1 MKKNPK
7 VSIIIP
13 VYNGKNYM
21 KEAIDSGLAQTY
33 QNIEIIVVNDGSTDN
48 GVTRKIA
55 ESYGNKIKY
64 FEKENGGVST
74 ALNLAIEKM
83 SGDYFSWLSHDDR
96 YYKNKVESQV
106 QYLQQYDDNTI
117 LYSDYDLMDQNS
129 NVFAKSI
136 KNHQELMEKPEYA
149 ILRGSINGI
158 TLLIPKK
165 AFEDCGN
172 FRTDLRCTQDYE
184 LWLKMMGKY
193 KFIHQPEIL
202 ATTRLHDNQTGNT
215 SPYVLKENYDLW
227 VEIIESFTDEAK
239 IKLEGSIYNYY
250 NQMCEFMKTTPYES
264 VVTYLE
270 KKLLQLHEKYK
281 KIAKKTKV
289 SVVIPYYNNVDQ
301 IERAV
306 NSILNQTHKLFE
318 IIIVDDGS
326 KNKIKKKIINHKSVK
341 LIELDKNY
349 GVSHARNKGIKSAS
363 GDYIALLDAD
373 DEYVSNKIEKQLIF
387 MLENNADFSYT
398 AYTRKGEKETIID
411 CFETPDNLRRKC
423 IFNCVIATPTIMV
436 KNSKIK
442 ELKIKYNEQL
452 KYGEDIVFYL
462 ELLKHVKGYYLNEP
476 LTKVYVTE
484 NSAYKN
490 LEKQITGT
498 KNILKYL
505 LNDEFYCNFN
515 EEIAKLCY
523 GFFSLI
529 NPDMDDNNK
538 IREIEQVVLV
548 QESRWQRYFNI
559 LKRKGPIYC
568 MKRLCLK
575 LRNKVKHFI
584 EKE

>member
-1 MKKNPK
+1 
-7 VSIIIP
+7 
-13 VYNGKNYM
+13 
-21 KEAIDSGLAQTY
+21 
-33 QNIEIIVVNDGSTDN
+33 
-48 GVTRKIA
+48 
-55 ESYGNKIKY
+55 
-64 FEKENGGVST
+64 
-74 ALNLAIEKM
+74 
-83 SGDYFSWLSHDDR
+83 
-96 YYKNKVESQV
+96 
-106 QYLQQYDDNTI
+106 
-117 LYSDYDLMDQNS
+117 
-129 NVFAKSI
+129 
-136 KNHQELMEKPEYA
+136 
-149 ILRGSINGI
+149 
-158 TLLIPKK
+158 
-165 AFEDCGN
+165 
-172 FRTDLRCTQDYE
+172 
-184 LWLKMMGKY
+184 
-193 KFIHQPEIL
+193 
-202 ATTRLHDNQTGNT
+202 
-215 SPYVLKENYDLW
+215 
-227 VEIIESFTDEAK
+227 
-239 IKLEGSIYNYY
+239 
-250 NQMCEFMKTTPYES
+250 
-264 VVTYLE
+264 
-270 KKLLQLHEKYK
+270 
-281 KIAKKTKV
+281 
-289 SVVIPYYNNVDQ
+289 
-301 IERAV
+301 
-306 NSILNQTHKLFE
+306 
-318 IIIVDDGS
+318 
-326 KNKIKKKIINHKSVK
+326 
-341 LIELDKNY
+341 
-349 GVSHARNKGIKSAS
+349 
-363 GDYIALLDAD
+363 
-373 DEYVSNKIEKQLIF
+373 